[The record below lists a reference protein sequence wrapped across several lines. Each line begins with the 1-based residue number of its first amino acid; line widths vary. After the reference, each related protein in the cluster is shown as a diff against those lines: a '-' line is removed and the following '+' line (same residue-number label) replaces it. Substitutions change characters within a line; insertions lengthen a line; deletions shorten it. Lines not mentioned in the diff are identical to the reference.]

1 MNISDKWQ
9 TDVRLQKKKRKK
21 EGANTIDKWRSGVS
35 SNWISVL
42 TQNKEY

>member
-1 MNISDKWQ
+1 M
-9 TDVRLQKKKRKK
+9 TDWCEITKEKKKK
-21 EGANTIDKWRSGVS
+21 ERANTTDKWRSGVS